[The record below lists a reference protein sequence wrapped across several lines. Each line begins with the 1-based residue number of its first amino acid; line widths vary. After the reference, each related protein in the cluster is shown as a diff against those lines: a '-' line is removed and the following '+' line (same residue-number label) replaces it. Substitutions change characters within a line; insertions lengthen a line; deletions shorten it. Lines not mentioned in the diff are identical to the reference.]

1 MPITRRSTLAAG
13 FGIASLGAALPA
25 SAAAPLRGGQV
36 AGWYRFRLGAF
47 ECTVISDGAINLAP
61 PHPTFGGTVAT
72 AAEVTSLLRRAF
84 LAEDRLPTAI
94 NCLVV
99 NTGSQLILLDA
110 GVGAQP
116 VFGPG
121 TGRLIASLTAA
132 GIQPAE
138 IDLVAF
144 THAHPDHAWGIVD
157 AQGASLFPNAR
168 YAMSS
173 TDFDTWT
180 NEAMLAQPEP
190 IRSFVAGNR
199 AILLP
204 RRDRF
209 AMLAVNAEVAPGI
222 RAVPTPGHTPGHIA
236 FHLESEGQ
244 RLLVLGD
251 VANHYVLA
259 LTRPDWPFAFD
270 ADPAQ
275 ATTTRRRTLDMA
287 ATERLQ
293 VLGYHFPWP
302 GLGHVE
308 AAGQGF
314 AFVPTP
320 WQWG

>member
-1 MPITRRSTLAAG
+1 MPLTRRDSLLAG
-13 FGIASLGAALPA
+13 FGAVLLPALPA
-25 SAAAPLRGGQV
+25 QAAAPFRGGQV

-47 ECTVISDGAINLAP
+47 ECTVVSDGAITLAP
-61 PHPTFGGTVAT
+61 PHPTFGGGVAT
-72 AAEVTSLLRRAF
+72 EAEVTAALRRAF
-84 LAEDRLPTAI
+84 LPEDRLPTAI

-121 TGRLIASLTAA
+121 TGRLVDSLIAA
-132 GIQPAE
+132 GIQPGE
-138 IDLVAF
+138 VDLVAF
-144 THAHPDHAWGIVD
+144 THAHPDHAWGIAD
-157 AQGASLFPNAR
+157 GAGNSVFPNAR

-190 IRSFVAGNR
+190 IRSFVQGTR
-199 AILLP
+199 AVLLP

-209 AMLAVNAEVAPGI
+209 AMLAVNAEVALGI

-251 VANHYVLA
+251 IANHHVLA
-259 LTRPDWPFAFD
+259 LSRPDWPFGFD
-270 ADPAQ
+270 SDAAQ
-275 ATTTRRRTLDMA
+275 AVATRRRTLDMA
-287 ATERLQ
+287 ATDRVQ

-308 AAGQGF
+308 KVGQGF
-314 AFVPTP
+314 GFVPTP